1 MMSKQNNVQAAR
13 AALSS
18 KMRET
23 EALRDQLAQRIR
35 EQAETVNQQVAAQ
48 TEGLRLQV
56 EILNEQVSS
65 VHQTLRVT
73 QAEAMDN
80 SMRAD
85 QYRIVSQNVSGL
97 LEAEEKTTRL
107 LQAGVIVLSVL
118 VVGLSLALV
127 GI

>member
-48 TEGLRLQV
+48 TEGLRGQV
-56 EILNEQVSS
+56 ELLDEQLAGLY
-65 VHQTLRVT
+65 QTLRVT

-80 SMRAD
+80 SIRAD

-107 LQAGVIVLSVL
+107 LQAGVIALSVL

>member
-85 QYRIVSQNVSGL
+85 QYRSVSQNVSGL

>member
-23 EALRDQLAQRIR
+23 EALRDQLAKRIR

-73 QAEAMDN
+73 RAEAMDN
-80 SMRAD
+80 SIRAD

>member
-80 SMRAD
+80 RMRAD